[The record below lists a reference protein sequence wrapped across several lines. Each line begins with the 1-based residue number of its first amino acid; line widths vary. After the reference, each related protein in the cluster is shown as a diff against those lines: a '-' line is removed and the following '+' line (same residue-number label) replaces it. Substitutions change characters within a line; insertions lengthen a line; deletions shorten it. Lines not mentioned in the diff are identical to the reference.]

1 MRKTNASTVQN
12 CKIILQIFSLRI
24 RIFLEAFYDYM
35 ILIFLSIFKFVR
47 LIPRREQI
55 FIAVT

>member
-12 CKIILQIFSLRI
+12 CKIILQIFSLCI
-24 RIFLEAFYDYM
+24 PIFLEAFYDYM
-35 ILIFLSIFKFVR
+35 ILIFLSIFKLVR

>member
-12 CKIILQIFSLRI
+12 CKIILQIFSLCI
-24 RIFLEAFYDYM
+24 PIFLEAFYDYM

>member
-24 RIFLEAFYDYM
+24 PIFLEAFYDYM